1 MATTRV
7 TVAYWCVLVAAL
19 LPYACAYVAKFRGF
33 GKPRSQ
39 GGFDNRDPRGWL
51 ARQTGWQARADA
63 AQANSF
69 EALPFFI
76 GAVII
81 AHQLGAAQTRLDILA
96 LLFITLRVIYIAMYV
111 AGLPT
116 VRSAVWAAAFLV
128 NVGILLSA
136 LRWRLDAGCVK
147 TRTGWS

>member
-1 MATTRV
+1 MASTRF
-7 TVAYWCVLVAAL
+7 TVAYWCVLAAAL
-19 LPYACAYVAKFRGF
+19 LPYACAYLAKFRGF

-39 GGFDNRDPRGWL
+39 GGFDNHDPRGWL

-96 LLFITLRVIYIAMYV
+96 LLFITLRIIYIVMYV

-136 LRWRLDAGCVK
+136 LR
-147 TRTGWS
+147 